1 MILVAGGMW
10 YRWLPTV
17 APTTVGRICQRWRT
31 AFLYSSDDEGTA
43 PGSISGRPP
52 FAPLLL
58 PLPPQAVVVV
68 VVVVVAR
75 RGRPP
80 PPPTA
85 KAGGGGGARSLR
97 NVAQPYIMAEPLLE
111 MFIKSVCA
119 LILSA
124 RQPL

>member
-1 MILVAGGMW
+1 LQAVCGTGG
-10 YRWLPTV
+10 
-17 APTTVGRICQRWRT
+17 CQPWHQPPSDES
-31 AFLYSSDDEGTA
+31 ASGGVQHSLYSSDDEGTA

-124 RQPL
+124 RQLL